1 MSKKGK
7 NGSYFPWR
15 PEWKKL
21 KLFID
26 FKHLQKYYDWA

>member
-7 NGSYFPWR
+7 NGSYFPGG
-15 PEWKKL
+15 PEMKKL

-26 FKHLQKYYDWA
+26 FNYLYKYHD